1 LQQKLQNAIDPN
13 ISESL
18 KLTNMVNNSIFELNK
33 RKMMA
38 EELRNVLTAIIDLRS
53 SCHMVCS
60 SLDKV

>member
-1 LQQKLQNAIDPN
+1 
-13 ISESL
+13 
-18 KLTNMVNNSIFELNK
+18 MVNNSILELNK